1 MSNLENVREK
11 FEKFFIVLGATY
23 ITHTRMKITD
33 GRETRTPCITIGFPK
48 KVEPVALM
56 NEEQF
61 WKLFEDFQR
70 GKLPGPESRARVIDS
85 LGHHLEVA
93 PVMIPKILEGM
104 KTDIIEHP
112 IIDIPPLQIES
123 GPAEHQ
129 KKYRPVPGGVS
140 FIACGSSACSSH
152 LWVRGDPKHK
162 AHKDCL
168 NSEWYGTIE
177 LAGKKYTGC
186 WHLGSNYHCAMRFN
200 LDGSPYPAG
209 HGWAQPSPMDGGIC
223 PTDVVSQRH
232 TFIIQVQPNQQ
243 NEFDYM
249 LTNAADL
256 SYVSADV
263 LDFGGISVAYFEP
276 KVGCECW
283 SSSRT
288 EGTTSGK
295 ILATEVTIGVN
306 YQFFIAYVKHC
317 IEHTAKISGGSSGS
331 SFLARPTGESIGIAG
346 INFAGSATQ
355 NYAIALP
362 AIARDYGIEFDW
374 YAHPDNGGE
383 PECEEGKVKN
393 VVYCDDGVRW
403 KERDRCIGGKW
414 IHETQPCPEPPKDCY
429 SQFLDCIMEWDGFDL
444 DYLLNCL
451 MGLVTCL
458 VTQGMSLTKRQKK
471 QILSII
477 SVKIGRAKA
486 LDIMQSAG
494 LGFEERDYRGAFALG
509 TLLGCG
515 IFGALS
521 IWFPTALPIFTFFGG
536 LAAREIEHYFS
547 AKSREQRA

>member
-1 MSNLENVREK
+1 MSQLDLRNVREK
-11 FEKFFIVLGATY
+11 FEKFFIALGATY
-23 ITHTRMKITD
+23 ITHTRMKIV
-33 GRETRTPCITIGFPK
+33 GGKETKIPCITIGFPK
-48 KVEPVALM
+48 KVEPAALM
-56 NEEQF
+56 TESEF
-61 WKLFEDFQR
+61 WKLFEEFQK
-70 GKLPGPESRARVIDS
+70 GKLPGPESRTRVVDS
-85 LGHHLEVA
+85 LGHSLEVA
-93 PVMIPKILEGM
+93 PVMIPKILDGM
-104 KTDIIEHP
+104 YTDIIERS
-112 IIDIPPLQIES
+112 IIDIPKPVS
-123 GPAEHQ
+123 GPAEHM

-177 LAGKKYTGC
+177 LAGRKYTGC
-186 WHLGSNYHCAMRFN
+186 WHLGSNYHCAMQFN
-200 LDGSPYPAG
+200 KDGSPYPAG

-223 PTDVVSQRH
+223 PTDVVSYRH
-232 TFIIQVQPNQQ
+232 SFIIAVQPNQQ

-256 SYVSADV
+256 RYVSADV
-263 LDFGGISVAYFEP
+263 LDFGGISVVYFEP
-276 KVGCECW
+276 KLGWECW

-306 YQFFIAYVKHC
+306 YQFFIAYIRHC
-317 IEHTAKISGGSSGS
+317 IEHSAKISGGSSGS
-331 SFLARPTGESIGIAG
+331 SFLARPTGEAIGLAG

-362 AIARDYGIEFDW
+362 AIARDYGVEFDW
-374 YAHPDNGGE
+374 AAHPDGE
-383 PECEEGKVKN
+383 QPECPPGQHWDPTQGKCVPDQPE
-393 VVYCDDGVRW
+393 CPPGQHWDPDQ
-403 KERDRCIGGKW
+403 GKCV
-414 IHETQPCPEPPKDCY
+414 PDEPPKDCY
-429 SQFLDCIMEWDGFDL
+429 SQFLDCLMGWDGSDL

-451 MGLVTCL
+451 MGLVICL
-458 VTQGMSLTKRQKK
+458 VTQGTSLTKRQKK
-471 QILSII
+471 QILSLI
-477 SVKIGRAKA
+477 SVKIGKTKA
-486 LDIMQSAG
+486 MEIMQSAG
-494 LGFEERDYRGAFALG
+494 IGFEERDYRGLFALG

-521 IWFPTALPIFTFFGG
+521 VWFPNALPIFTFFGG

-547 AKSREQRA
+547 AKSREQKA